1 METHFRHKRTSTS
14 NSFGVVVSTVAQ
26 HSFKVLGGGSNPSG
40 PTNNQVAY
48 MDHQEIQPRV

>member
-1 METHFRHKRTSTS
+1 METQFRHKRATTF

-40 PTNNQVAY
+40 PTRKTII
-48 MDHQEIQPRV
+48 ET

>member
-1 METHFRHKRTSTS
+1 METHFRHKRTTLS

-40 PTNNQVAY
+40 PTIKFGTRNAECGMRN
-48 MDHQEIQPRV
+48 D